1 MINMNEEYY
10 VVSLNGDMVAMVE
23 IKEAE
28 SFDSKKFI
36 KDLVEDGYKVQCV
49 SKEQKDILLPKDIS
63 LN

>member
-1 MINMNEEYY
+1 MSEEEYY

-28 SFDSKKFI
+28 SFDSKRFI

>member
-1 MINMNEEYY
+1 
-10 VVSLNGDMVAMVE
+10 MVAMVE